1 MSARQFKA
9 VTFLTAGMMGL
20 LAGCANLAPEYEQPA
35 TQVAE
40 QWSDRVPAPPEATEL
55 LQWRDFFLDTRLQAV
70 IDLALENSPSARL
83 ATLNVQRARAL
94 YRVQGA
100 AVYPSIAATGSGSV
114 QRIPVS
120 LSPAGAGGSGSGA
133 QDYISRQYS
142 VGVGLTAYELDLFG
156 RVANLKSQAL
166 EAYLSQEATRRSVE
180 LSLMS
185 EVASAW
191 LQLAADEA
199 LLALARDTL
208 ESQTQSFK
216 LTERSYEAGVASA
229 LAVAQARTIVES
241 ARADVAA
248 FTSQVQQDRNALQLL
263 VGVPIPQTLK
273 PTADD
278 MAPVDALAELPAGVS
293 SEVLLNRPD
302 VVAAEHQLIAS
313 NANIGVARAARFPSI
328 SLTGF
333 AGTASSD
340 LSTLFDAGT
349 GTWSFA
355 PQISI
360 PIFNAGAAKAGV
372 AVAEADQQI
381 ALAQYEQAVQVAFKE
396 AADALALRQTIDD
409 QLAARQ
415 ALTDAAARAQ
425 ELSDA
430 RYRSGIDSYL
440 NLLDAQRSL
449 YAAQQQLIN
458 TRLSR
463 QSNLVTLYKVMG
475 GSWS

>member
-1 MSARQFKA
+1 MMSKQQFKA
-9 VTFLTAGMMGL
+9 LALAAIVPGL
-20 LAGCANLAPEYEQPA
+20 LAGCANLAPEYQRPA
-35 TQVAE
+35 ATAAE
-40 QWSDRVPAPPEATEL
+40 QWSDRVAATAEPAEPLA
-55 LQWRDFFLDTRLQAV
+55 WRDFFLDPRLQAV
-70 IDLALENSPSARL
+70 IELALDNSPSARL

-94 YRVQGA
+94 YRVRGA
-100 AVYPSIAATGSGSV
+100 EVYPSLDATASGSV
-114 QRIPVS
+114 QRIPSS
-120 LSPAGAGGSGSGA
+120 LSPAGSGGSGGGH
-133 QDYISRQYS
+133 DYISRQYS

-166 EAYLSQEATRRSVE
+166 EAYLSQEAARRSAE

>member
-1 MSARQFKA
+1 M
-9 VTFLTAGMMGL
+9 
-20 LAGCANLAPEYEQPA
+20 
-35 TQVAE
+35 
-40 QWSDRVPAPPEATEL
+40 
-55 LQWRDFFLDTRLQAV
+55 
-70 IDLALENSPSARL
+70 
-83 ATLNVQRARAL
+83 
-94 YRVQGA
+94 
-100 AVYPSIAATGSGSV
+100 
-114 QRIPVS
+114 
-120 LSPAGAGGSGSGA
+120 
-133 QDYISRQYS
+133 
-142 VGVGLTAYELDLFG
+142 
-156 RVANLKSQAL
+156 ANLKAQAL
-166 EAYLSQEATRRSVE
+166 EAYLSQEAARRSAE
-180 LSLMS
+180 LSLVS